1 MSKRLIKFADYILFI
16 LLLYISSKAMFHLF
30 LNQAITVDGTFFSDI
45 KAYIQEVMG
54 TNEMYDF
61 PYPIMFKT
69 AGFLMRFVTYPEL
82 AMAYTITLYN
92 VLAIIITKIFI
103 TIVTKERIISTVV
116 TYALFFSSMIY
127 SDIISLKTTGYYY
140 LGVFTP
146 NPWHNGTYMAARPF
160 MILAFI
166 FGAIT
171 VARYEEDFSKK
182 ISIKVAGIYI
192 AYAISLFLVT
202 ETKPSYTVI
211 HLFTLAFIMLYRF
224 IRSRFGNF
232 KQSLLYALC
241 YVPTLIGL
249 LGQYSGVFQGESARG
264 ETNGLGIE
272 LFRVWNLYTTNL
284 PVSLILAAAFPFVVL
299 VIHFKLLKNDS
310 KFRFAWQIYLSGLL
324 TSIVFYEK
332 GFREGHFNFAWGYM
346 CGLFIVFLYS
356 FIVWI
361 KDVKTLQI
369 KDKVLLAKSSAM
381 IILETV
387 PMIAHVALG
396 VKYFIYL
403 SKGGLYY

>member
-1 MSKRLIKFADYILFI
+1 
-16 LLLYISSKAMFHLF
+16 MFHLF

-45 KAYIQEVMG
+45 KAYVQEVLG
-54 TNEMYDF
+54 TNELYDF
-61 PYPIMFKT
+61 PYRIMFKT
-69 AGFLMRFVTYPEL
+69 ASFLMKYCGYAEL

-92 VLAIIITKIFI
+92 VLAIIITKVFI
-103 TIVTKERIISTVV
+103 TVVTKDRIISTLA

-127 SDIISLKTTGYYY
+127 ADWISLKVTGYYY

-166 FGAIT
+166 FGMLT
-171 VARYEEDFSKK
+171 VARYEEDFKAKPSTKT
-182 ISIKVAGIYI
+182 VLLYI
-192 AYAISLFLVT
+192 AYAISLLLVT
-202 ETKPSYTVI
+202 ETKPSYTII

-224 IRSRFGNF
+224 IMTKFGNF
-232 KQSLLYALC
+232 KQSVLYALC

-249 LGQYSGVFQGESARG
+249 LSQYSGVFQGKSARG
-264 ETNGLGIE
+264 EDNGLGIE

-284 PVSLILAAAFPFVVL
+284 PVSMLLATAFPFVVL
-299 VIHFKLLKNDS
+299 VIHVKLLKNDS
-310 KFRFAWQIYLSGLL
+310 GFRFAWQIYLSGIL

-346 CGLFIVFLYS
+346 CGLFIVFMYS
-356 FIVWI
+356 FIIWI
-361 KDVKTLQI
+361 KDLKSIQM
-369 KDKVLLAKSSAM
+369 KDKVQMIKTSSM
-381 IILETV
+381 IVLETI
-387 PMIAHVALG
+387 PMIVHIALG
-396 VKYFIYL
+396 LKYFVFL